1 MRDMVDKE
9 NSNDNPS
16 GPRSRRRSDVDGL
29 RDHLGHPNYRY
40 YHFSQDK
47 DLEVAIKRWPL
58 IEEAWR
64 LFSMGTQGP
73 RHRPAYRPSS
83 PAK

>member
-1 MRDMVDKE
+1 MVDTE

-16 GPRSRRRSDVDGL
+16 NPRRRRRSDVDGL

-58 IEEAWR
+58 IEEAWQ
-64 LFSMGTQGP
+64 LFSMAQGA
-73 RHRPAYRPSS
+73 RSGPAYRPANPS
-83 PAK
+83 K